1 MSIHESVFLADGAI
15 VRGNVTI
22 DEDSSVWF
30 NAVIRAEQE
39 KISIGKCTN
48 IQDNAVVHIATGYP
62 AIIGDDCTIGHNAIV
77 HGCTIGN
84 NCLIGM
90 GAIIMDGAVI
100 GDNCII
106 GAGSLVSEHK
116 EIPANT
122 IAFGNPV
129 KIRKNMTE
137 ENIAA
142 NHASATSYVKEAR
155 EYKASK

>member
-1 MSIHESVFLADGAI
+1 MNIHESVFVADGAV
-15 VRGNVTI
+15 VRGRVTI
-22 DEDSSVWF
+22 GENSSVWF
-30 NAVIRAEQE
+30 NAVIRAEQDE
-39 KISIGKCTN
+39 IRIGSRTN
-48 IQDNAVVHIATGYP
+48 IQDTAVVHVDPGYP
-62 AIIGDDCTIGHNAIV
+62 AIIGDDCTIGHNAII

-84 NCLIGM
+84 NCIIGM

-122 IAFGNPV
+122 IAFGNPA
-129 KIRKNMTE
+129 KIRKTMIE

-142 NHASATSYVKEAR
+142 NLKSAEGYVKEAK
-155 EYKASK
+155 EYAE

>member
-1 MSIHESVFLADGAI
+1 MNIHESVFVADGAI
-15 VRGNVTI
+15 IRGRVTI
-22 DEDSSVWF
+22 GEDSSVWF
-30 NAVIRAEQE
+30 NAVIRAEQDE
-39 KISIGKCTN
+39 IRIGSRTN
-48 IQDNAVVHIATGYP
+48 IQDTAVVHVDPGYP
-62 AIIGDDCTIGHNAIV
+62 AIIGDDCTIGHNAII

-84 NCLIGM
+84 NCIIGM

-142 NHASATSYVKEAR
+142 NLRSAAGYVKEAK
-155 EYKASK
+155 EYAE

>member
-1 MSIHESVFLADGAI
+1 MNIHESVFVADGAV
-15 VRGNVTI
+15 VRGRVTI
-22 DEDSSVWF
+22 GENSSVWF
-30 NAVIRAEQE
+30 NAVIRAEQDE
-39 KISIGKCTN
+39 IRIGSRTN
-48 IQDNAVVHIATGYP
+48 IQDTAVVHVDPGYP
-62 AIIGDDCTIGHNAIV
+62 AIIGDDCTIEHNAII

-84 NCLIGM
+84 NCIIGM

-122 IAFGNPV
+122 IAFGNPA
-129 KIRKNMTE
+129 KIRKTMTE

-142 NHASATSYVKEAR
+142 NLKSAEGYVKEAK
-155 EYKASK
+155 EYAE